1 MVNRNIE
8 IGNSQKIK
16 VLYLKAS
23 NGIFGAERVMLSL
36 FNNINRDQFEVLI
49 GCISNRAGQK
59 IDLLDEAQNYVK
71 KAFKLYFGNR
81 FSIKGIL
88 RLRRILKENSI
99 QIINS
104 HDYKTDIY
112 AFISSIFLPIK
123 LVSTQHGSIKNSG
136 LIKFYLWIDEFLVS
150 WFFDHIIAVADHIYQ
165 EFVGRGVKKEKITFV
180 ENRLDYKLITKEEIG
195 KDNIKIKKGANTIG
209 VVGRLFPDKGHEY
222 LLKALPIILKEFP
235 NTIVLIVGDGDKG
248 YEVKL
253 KNMSRKLGIHQHV
266 QFCGYIKNIKK
277 IYNIIDVFVMPSLME
292 GIPNVI
298 LEAMAF
304 GKPIVATDVGGI
316 PALIKDGETGILVKP
331 KTIKELANGI
341 IQVLKFRDYAKK
353 MGEKAKE
360 YVSGSTS
367 IIMVRQNETVLKD
380 LTLRY

>member
-1 MVNRNIE
+1 
-8 IGNSQKIK
+8 
-16 VLYLKAS
+16 
-23 NGIFGAERVMLSL
+23 
-36 FNNINRDQFEVLI
+36 
-49 GCISNRAGQK
+49 
-59 IDLLDEAQNYVK
+59 
-71 KAFKLYFGNR
+71 
-81 FSIKGIL
+81 
-88 RLRRILKENSI
+88 
-99 QIINS
+99 
-104 HDYKTDIY
+104 
-112 AFISSIFLPIK
+112 
-123 LVSTQHGSIKNSG
+123 
-136 LIKFYLWIDEFLVS
+136 
-150 WFFDHIIAVADHIYQ
+150 
-165 EFVGRGVKKEKITFV
+165 
-180 ENRLDYKLITKEEIG
+180 
-195 KDNIKIKKGANTIG
+195 
-209 VVGRLFPDKGHEY
+209 
-222 LLKALPIILKEFP
+222 
-235 NTIVLIVGDGDKG
+235 
-248 YEVKL
+248 
-253 KNMSRKLGIHQHV
+253 MSRKLGIHQHV